1 MKDNGFASNISS
13 ITAGIQNAYIDSSI
27 NSNLAY
33 SPQFLTNNHQNGTK
47 VLTYIESELMH
58 CDEFSISV
66 AFISRSGFVTLS
78 QTLKELE
85 RKGIRGR
92 ILTTDY
98 LTFSDPYAL
107 DRLAELS
114 NVELKL
120 YHVTE
125 AGVGFHT
132 KGYLFKEEETYRIII
147 GSSNMTQTALTT
159 NMEWN
164 TALVSTEQGAMAKA
178 IVNEFESLWSDAAA
192 KNYADISEKYRKQY
206 DRKKQIDKLIISQ
219 HKIALEEEIVDFE
232 TYELK
237 PNKMQEAFI
246 GNIHEM
252 RENGAKRALLISA
265 TGTGKTYA
273 SAFAL
278 KNENPKKAL
287 FIVHRELI
295 AKQAMKSYRK
305 VFGGSKKMA
314 LLSGSSKE
322 YDADILFATMNMM
335 AKQETFDYLE
345 QHNIKYDWICI
356 DEVHRAG
363 AESYQRIMNHFKPDF
378 WLGMTASPERTDGF
392 DIFELFDHNIAYEIR
407 LQHAL
412 KDDLLCPFHYFGITD
427 IEIDGDVIDNETELH
442 NFRYLVSEQ
451 RVNHIL
457 DRANYYGYSGD
468 RVKGLVFCSC
478 KKEAR
483 ELADRFAKK
492 GYYSKA
498 LVGEDSETTR
508 EECIDLLAKEVDE
521 NVLASHLNDIK
532 NGIPANTESLPF
544 LDYIF
549 TIDIFNEGVDI
560 PEINQVL
567 MLRETQSPIVFV
579 QQLGRGLR
587 KADNKEYVVII
598 DFIGNYT
605 NNYMIPIALSG
616 DRSYNKDSMRRYVQ
630 EGTRIIPGASTIHFD
645 EISRQRIFRSIDSAR
660 TNDIQLLK
668 QSFEQL
674 KYRLGRIPTV
684 LDFKEYG
691 SLDVNKYFEKCGSYY
706 SFLVKYYGEE
716 YTVRLNSIEEEI
728 IEFLSKKVT
737 RMKRP
742 HELLLLKH
750 LIKQNDRVFVYFKSL
765 IRDYYHLNID
775 EKVEES
781 VYRNLTNRFAK
792 EEERKKYE
800 HCVLIEKTDGNH
812 KLTPAFQSLL
822 LSNKDFYDMVCE
834 VIEYGISYCEEMYS
848 DTYKDT
854 NFSLYQK
861 YTYEDVCRLLNWQK
875 NMNAQNIGGYFYDAE
890 TKSLPVFINYVKEED
905 AIAYED
911 RFLSSDKMIALSKH
925 PRKVDSSDADH
936 FFKRTPEDKDN
947 KILLFVRKDKNDKE
961 AKEFYFLGEVFAQG
975 EPLPI
980 RMNKTGDDAFE
991 INYNLDVPVREDIY
1005 EYITSEA

>member
-1 MKDNGFASNISS
+1 MNNISD
-13 ITAGIQNAYIDSSI
+13 ITAGIRNAYIDGCI

-47 VLTYIESELMH
+47 VLTYIVNELMH

-66 AFISRSGFVTLS
+66 AFINRSGFVALS

-85 RKGIRGR
+85 NKGIRGR

-107 DRLAELS
+107 DRLAKLS
-114 NVELKL
+114 NVELKM
-120 YHVTE
+120 YHVKD

-132 KGYLFKEEETYRIII
+132 KGYLFKEEGTYRIII

-178 IVNEFESLWSDAAA
+178 IVNEFESLWNDTAA
-192 KNYADISEKYRKQY
+192 KDYEEISELYRKQY
-206 DRKKQIDKLIISQ
+206 EHKKQIDKLIKSQ
-219 HKIALEEEIVDFE
+219 QSIALEDEIVDFD
-232 TYELK
+232 TYNLK

-246 GNIHEM
+246 RNIHEM

-273 SAFAL
+273 SAFAM
-278 KNENPKKAL
+278 KNECPQKAL

-305 VFGGSKKMA
+305 VFGGTKKMA
-314 LLSGSSKE
+314 LLSGNSKE

-345 QHNIKYDWICI
+345 QHSIHYDWICI

-363 AESYQRIMNHFKPDF
+363 SESYQRIMNHFKPDF

-392 DIFELFDHNIAYEIR
+392 DIFDLFDHNIAYEIR

-412 KDDLLCPFHYFGITD
+412 KDNLLCPFHYFGITD
-427 IEIDGDVIDNETELH
+427 IEINGEVISKETELS
-442 NFRYLVSEQ
+442 NFKYLVSDS

-457 DRANYYGYSGD
+457 ERANYYGYSGD
-468 RVKGLVFCSC
+468 RVKGLVFCSG
-478 KKEAR
+478 KKEAI
-483 ELADRFAKK
+483 ELAAKFRGK
-492 GYYSKA
+492 GYYAKA
-498 LVGEDSETTR
+498 LVGEDSESVR
-508 EECIDLLAKEVDE
+508 EEGIALLAKDVDE
-521 NVLASHLNDIK
+521 SILKEHFLNIK
-532 NGIPANTESLPF
+532 NGNPVDSENMPF

-567 MLRETQSPIVFV
+567 MLRETQSPIIFV

-587 KADNKEYVVII
+587 KADNKDYVVII

-616 DRSYNKDSMRRYVQ
+616 DRSYNKDTMRRYVQ

-645 EISRQRIFRSIDSAR
+645 EISRQRIFKSIDSAR
-660 TNDIQLLK
+660 TNDIKLLK
-668 QSFEQL
+668 QSYEQL

-691 SLDVNKYFEKCGSYY
+691 SIDVSKFFDKCGSYY
-706 SFLVKYYGEE
+706 AFLVKYYGDE
-716 YTVRLNSIEEEI
+716 YTVRLNSVEEEI

-737 RMKRP
+737 RMKRV
-742 HELLLLKH
+742 HELLLLKQ
-750 LIKQNDRVFVYFKSL
+750 LIKQEHRIRVYFKA
-765 IRDYYHLNID
+765 IMAEYYHQNID
-775 EKVEES
+775 DRVEES
-781 VYRNLTNRFAK
+781 VYRNLTNQFAK
-792 EEERKKYE
+792 EEERKKYSN
-800 HCVLIEKTDGNH
+800 CVLVEKTNGGYQ
-812 KLTPAFQSLL
+812 LTSAFRSLL
-822 LSNKDFYDMVCE
+822 FANKEFYNMVCD
-834 VIEYGISYCEEMYS
+834 VIEYGIDLCKEVYS

-875 NMNAQNIGGYFYDAE
+875 NMNAQNIGGYFYDVR
-890 TKSLPVFINYVKEED
+890 TKSLPVFINYDKSED

-911 RFLSSDKMIALSKH
+911 RFLSPDQLIALSKH

-936 FFKRTPEDKDN
+936 FYKRTAADKDN
-947 KILLFVRKDKNDKE
+947 KILLFVRKNKDDKE
-961 AKEFYFLGEVFAQG
+961 AKEFYFLGEVFAQDD
-975 EPLPI
+975 PVPI
-980 RMNKTGDDAFE
+980 KMDKTGDDAFE
-991 INYNLDVPVREDIY
+991 INYQLDVPVREDIY
-1005 EYITSEA
+1005 EYIVSEA